1 MNKAIE
7 KALQQAAEKLIM
19 EFINGGNQEKINCE
33 VNTTNNGYTQKRT
46 SKIHWCDFSD
56 EELRIVNEIEKKPGM
71 KQIELISLMSINGS
85 NSNEVTCEAGT
96 VKFLLANL
104 VKRKVLISSPTNG
117 YRL

>member
-7 KALQQAAEKLIM
+7 KALQQAAEKLIL
-19 EFINGGNQEKINCE
+19 EFINGGNLEKINSE
-33 VNTTNNGYTQKRT
+33 LNTTNNGYTQKRT

-56 EELRIVNEIEKKPGM
+56 EELRLVNEIEQKPGM
-71 KQIELISLMSINGS
+71 KQIEIINLMSVNGS
-85 NSNEVTCEAGT
+85 SPEDVTCEAGA
-96 VKFLLANL
+96 VKVLLANL